1 MALLFFL
8 ELLVLFFLSQ
18 KTTQHISFVLYR
30 FTHSK
35 KFAIYAMAIL
45 FLPGTIIHEFS
56 HAIAAIL
63 THVPVGRMELLPEYR
78 EGGLKLGS
86 VQVGKTDI
94 VRNFFI
100 GVAPFLFGT
109 ILLLLM
115 MYLVMTAVV
124 PLKWWT
130 IAPILYLVFAISN
143 TMFSS
148 KRDMEGAIE
157 FFILIGVV
165 LTVLYLLGF
174 HPQEINWTFLS
185 FSDAIFKVGV
195 IYLLV
200 PLGIDIGIVGLSFV
214 FTKRL

>member
-18 KTTQHISFVLYR
+18 KTTQHISFILYKL
-30 FTHSK
+30 THSK
-35 KFAIYAMAIL
+35 KFAIYGMAVL

-56 HAIAAIL
+56 HAIAAVV

-94 VRNFFI
+94 IRNFFI
-100 GVAPFLFGT
+100 GVAPFIFGT
-109 ILLLLM
+109 VLLLLI
-115 MYLVMTAVV
+115 MYLVMTSVV
-124 PLKWWT
+124 PLEWW
-130 IAPILYLVFAISN
+130 ALFPILYLVFAISN

-157 FFILIGVV
+157 FFVLVGVILG
-165 LTVLYLLGF
+165 VLYVLGF
-174 HPQEINWTFLS
+174 HPQEINWEFLS
-185 FSDAIFKVGV
+185 FFNEIFKIGV
-195 IYLLV
+195 MYLLV
-200 PLGIDIGIVGLSFV
+200 PLGIDIGILSLSLL
-214 FTKRL
+214 FTRRF